1 MRVAGAVAAMLAL
14 LAGLPASAAQTLAS
28 RLDAALEVRALRGA
42 GIGALVVGED
52 GEVLYARSPDRALI
66 PASNQKILTALAA
79 LDALGPTHRFTTE
92 VLTDAAPDTQG
103 AVGTLYLRGGG
114 DPALTSED
122 FWRLAADLRR
132 AGLRAVREG
141 IVVDDSLFDAK
152 RWHPSWGRTGSR
164 AYHAPVGAL
173 TVNYGAFAVTVE
185 PNGSVGSSL
194 RAVVDPPID
203 FLALSNRARTGPPR
217 TRGSLVVDRRA
228 LAEREEVQLRG
239 DFPSG
244 RPAKTFHRSVLDPA
258 RYAGSVLAAQ
268 LDAVGVAV
276 GPGLRRASVPDTA
289 VPLLAFEGPPLSDV
303 VRSFLKYSN
312 NQIGEALVKALGVR
326 AAGAPGS
333 WASGATAVRAV
344 LESLDLPMQGL
355 ALVDGSGLSYENRV
369 TPRLLVAALRA
380 ARESFR
386 FGPEFEAA
394 LPIASADGTLEKRAD
409 GAAGRVRAKTGL
421 LTRVTSLAGYAE
433 RADGG
438 RLFFAVVTNGFRRS
452 AEEAMDALDGFAA
465 ALVEPAGAP

>member
-1 MRVAGAVAAMLAL
+1 
-14 LAGLPASAAQTLAS
+14 
-28 RLDAALEVRALRGA
+28 VRALRGA
-42 GIGALVVGED
+42 GIGALVVD
-52 GEVLYARSPDRALI
+52 GAGRVIYARSPDRALI

-79 LDALGPTHRFTTE
+79 LDELGPTHRFTTE
-92 VLTDAAPDTQG
+92 VLAEAAPDAEG

-132 AGLRAVREG
+132 AGLRSVREA

-152 RWHPSWGRTGSR
+152 RWHPSWGRTGAR

-203 FLALSNRARTGPPR
+203 FLTLSNRARTGPPR
-217 TRGSLVVDRRA
+217 ARASLVVDRRP
-228 LAEREEVQLRG
+228 LVEREEVVLRG
-239 DFPSG
+239 DFPAG
-244 RPAKTFHRSVLDPA
+244 RPAKTFHRSVLDPG

-268 LDAVGVAV
+268 LRAVGVTV
-276 GPGLRRASVPDTA
+276 GPGLRRAGVPGSA
-289 VPLLAFEGPPLSDV
+289 VSLLAFEGPPLSDV

-312 NQIGEALVKALGVR
+312 NQIGEALVKTLGTR
-326 AAGAPGS
+326 AAGTPGS
-333 WASGATAVRAV
+333 WHAGAAAVRGT
-344 LESLDLPMQGL
+344 LEALGLPTAGL

-369 TPRLLVAALRA
+369 TARLLVSALVA
-380 ARESFR
+380 ARRSFR

-394 LPIASADGTLEKRAD
+394 LPIAFADGTLQERAD
-409 GAAGRVRAKTGL
+409 AAEGRVRAKTGL
-421 LTRVTSLAGYAE
+421 LTRVTSLSGYAE
-433 RADGG
+433 RPDGE
-438 RLFFAVVTNGFRRS
+438 RLFFAVITNGFRRS

-465 ALVEPAGAP
+465 ALVRP

>member
-1 MRVAGAVAAMLAL
+1 MRVAGAVVATLAL
-14 LAGLPASAAQTLAS
+14 LASAPAQSAQTLAS
-28 RLDAALEVRALRGA
+28 RLDAALDVRALRGA
-42 GIGALVVGED
+42 GIGALVVD
-52 GEVLYARSPDRALI
+52 GGGKVLYARSPDRAMI
-66 PASNQKILTALAA
+66 PASNQKILTAVAA
-79 LDALGPTHRFTTE
+79 LEVLGPTHHFTTE
-92 VLTDAAPDTQG
+92 VLADAAPDAEG

-132 AGLRAVREG
+132 AGLRSVRDG

-152 RWHPSWGRTGSR
+152 RWHPSWGQTGAR

-185 PNGSVGSSL
+185 PNGSTGSSL

-203 FLALSNRARTGPPR
+203 FLTLSNRAHTGTPR
-217 TRGSLVVDRRA
+217 GRSSLVVDRRS
-228 LAEREEVQLRG
+228 LADREEVLLRG
-239 DFPSG
+239 DFPAG
-244 RPAKTFHRSVLDPA
+244 QPAKTFHRSVLDPA

-268 LDAVGVAV
+268 LRSVGVSV
-276 GPGLRRASVPDTA
+276 GAGLRRAGVPESA
-289 VPLLAFEGPPLSDV
+289 APLLSFEGPPLSDV

-312 NQIGEALVKALGVR
+312 NQIGEALVKTLGAR
-326 AAGAPGS
+326 TSGAPGNWS
-333 WASGATAVRAV
+333 SGAAAVRSA
-344 LESLDLPMQGL
+344 LETLGLPTTGL

-369 TPRLLVAALRA
+369 TPRLLVAALTTAHR
-380 ARESFR
+380 SFR

-409 GAAGRVRAKTGL
+409 AAGGRVRAKTGL
-421 LTRVTSLAGYAE
+421 LTRVTSLSGYAE
-433 RADGG
+433 RPDGE
-438 RLFFAVVTNGFRRS
+438 RLFFAVLTNGFRRS

-465 ALVEPAGAP
+465 ALVVR